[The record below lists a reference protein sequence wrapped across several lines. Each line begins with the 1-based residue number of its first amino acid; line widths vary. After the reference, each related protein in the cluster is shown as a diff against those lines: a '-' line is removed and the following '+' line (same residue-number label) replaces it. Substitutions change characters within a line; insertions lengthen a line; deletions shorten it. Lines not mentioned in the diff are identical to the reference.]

1 MKVFSPSA
9 CFFFSCV
16 CILFLSAYAIDATKS
31 LREPRVKVIE
41 TGDILIDKL
50 YPSMTGPYERVQVDT
65 SDLDLITGFKTEV
78 IDAGSGQKM
87 GEEFFCH
94 SQLQIAKLDRL
105 IVGATGMANIQFPD
119 GFGMPVKEIIS
130 QHVNSNEGLSLLGM
144 VLNNHEKNIHRN
156 VKIRTTINYWNNEDL
171 THLPDFKKLH
181 MFQIPMAVEELD
193 VSEGHTV
200 NLTAN
205 SDAATHCVLV
215 QGMKEHWLVPP
226 GPQLTR
232 RQFTEGV
239 TNVSLSI
246 HYAVVH
252 LHNHG
257 RYMRITDLT
266 DGKILW
272 QTDVIYEPNREQ
284 IAQIPVYSSVEGFPI
299 YNDHI
304 YEIETYYENASDKTV
319 DAMAA
324 MYVFYRLLEG

>member
-1 MKVFSPSA
+1 MKIFPLSTS
-9 CFFFSCV
+9 FFLLSV
-16 CILFLSAYAIDATKS
+16 CILCLSAFAMDTTKS
-31 LREPRVKVIE
+31 IREPRVKVIE

-50 YPSMTGPYERVQVDT
+50 YPSMTGPYERVPVDT
-65 SDLDLITGFKTEV
+65 SDLALITGFKTEV

-105 IVGATGMANIQFPD
+105 IVGATGMANIQFPS
-119 GFGMPVKEIIS
+119 GFGMPVREIIS
-130 QHVNSNEGLSLLGM
+130 QHENSNEGLSVLGM
-144 VLNNHEKNIHRN
+144 VLNNHEANINRN
-156 VKIRTTINYWNNEDL
+156 VKIRTTINYWNNEDMSN
-171 THLPDFKKLH
+171 LPNFKKLH

-193 VSEGHTV
+193 VNETHIADLTV
-200 NLTAN
+200 N
-205 SDAATHCVLV
+205 SDVTTHCVLV
-215 QGMKEHWLVPP
+215 HGMKEHWLVPP

-232 RQFTEGV
+232 RRFTEGV
-239 TNVSLSI
+239 TNVSLRV

-272 QTDVIYEPNREQ
+272 QSDVVYEPNREQ
-284 IAQIPVYSSVEGFPI
+284 ITQIPVYSSVEGFPI
-299 YNDHI
+299 YNDHLI
-304 YEIETYYENASDKTV
+304 EIETYYDNTSDKTV

-324 MYVFYRLLEG
+324 MYIFYRLIEG